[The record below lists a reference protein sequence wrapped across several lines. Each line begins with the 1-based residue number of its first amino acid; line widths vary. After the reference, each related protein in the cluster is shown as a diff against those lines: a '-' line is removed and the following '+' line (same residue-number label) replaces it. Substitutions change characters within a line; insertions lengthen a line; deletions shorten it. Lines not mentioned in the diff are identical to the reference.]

1 MYISLITFANEL
13 TKTISTFDTDAPVF
27 YDSQDKFV
35 VGKDSN
41 INLECHSTGNPEPEV
56 WWSFKNKNIST
67 ERRHINIERAT
78 STNAGVYTCSATN
91 KFGRSD
97 KTFIVEIKGLGFEC
111 ENNMILNDNVF

>member
-111 ENNMILNDNVF
+111 ENNMI